1 MGNSLN
7 KKGFGIMEILV
18 SIVVLG
24 FLMMALLNLQLGN
37 REVFLRIRA
46 RDGAVNVAQNAI
58 DSLSLMGAAAL
69 SKHAIDSQ
77 VIEFE
82 KSRSWPRTV
91 GFPMEVVYSVRI
103 EVSDDSTYLATE
115 TSAYQSLNHT
125 YAKRLDVTV
134 SWPYK
139 TSVQSINY
147 SGVVR

>member
-103 EVSDDSTYLATE
+103 EISDDSTE

-139 TSVQSINY
+139 TSVQSIKY

>member
-1 MGNSLN
+1 
-7 KKGFGIMEILV
+7 
-18 SIVVLG
+18 
-24 FLMMALLNLQLGN
+24 LQLGN

-103 EVSDDSTYLATE
+103 EISDDSTYLATE